1 MSYCGFPYSHIC
13 FRNSNKICTNKH
25 KNILSR
31 VFFSGFLMWDSSID
45 GCSECFRLSLCLT
58 TSNYAE
64 VDIPELVSLAK
75 EESWKQG
82 LLGHRRSK

>member
-1 MSYCGFPYSHIC
+1 MVFLIPMFVLEIPIKSALTNI
-13 FRNSNKICTNKH
+13 KIFY
-25 KNILSR
+25 LEY
-31 VFFSGFLMWDSSID
+31 FFSGFLMWDSSID

>member
-1 MSYCGFPYSHIC
+1 
-13 FRNSNKICTNKH
+13 
-25 KNILSR
+25 
-31 VFFSGFLMWDSSID
+31 MWDSSID

-58 TSNYAE
+58 TSNYVE